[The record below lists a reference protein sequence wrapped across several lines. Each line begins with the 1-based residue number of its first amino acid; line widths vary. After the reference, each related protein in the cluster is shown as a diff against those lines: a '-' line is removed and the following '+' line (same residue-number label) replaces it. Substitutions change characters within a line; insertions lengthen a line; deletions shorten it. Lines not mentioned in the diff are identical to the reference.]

1 MKSPSRNSA
10 THLKKNSEFCLVFLL
25 LVFFFWLT
33 LQKLEFD
40 WGVSSLEFS
49 TIWSLDFSLQLLKQ
63 TKSFCKTALQSV
75 DSSWVGVVVDVD

>member
-49 TIWSLDFSLQLLKQ
+49 TI
-63 TKSFCKTALQSV
+63 
-75 DSSWVGVVVDVD
+75 